1 MEQDELQQQIDAKV
15 AADGVEVTP
24 NEMTTRLLDLL
35 WDRVEPSTRGRKPRF
50 SLAEV
55 VSSAVE
61 VADAD
66 GLAGVTM
73 RKVATAMGV
82 GAMSL
87 YTYVPGRDELVS
99 LMVER
104 VYTEL
109 TLPAAQT
116 PWREA
121 ILTYAE
127 SHLAMYADHSWLLDV
142 NRWRLPLAPHV
153 LDAQEAGLRAFEGTP
168 LAAAEIVG
176 IMELVDTFVHGLARD
191 SVLENAQRNAGA
203 PSQDEYWIA
212 QGSFWET
219 HFDVERYPAMTRT
232 WLAGGFDTDRTE
244 PSEAL
249 APMLDAVARA
259 IEAARREQA
268 DEA

>member
-1 MEQDELQQQIDAKV
+1 MEPDQLRHEIDAKV
-15 AADGVEVTP
+15 AADGMEVTS

-35 WDRVEPSTRGRKPRF
+35 WDRVEPNTRGRKPRF
-50 SLAEV
+50 TLAEV

-73 RKVATAMGV
+73 RKVATELGV

-104 VYTEL
+104 AYSAL
-109 TLPAAQT
+109 DLPAPET

-121 ILTYAE
+121 LVTYAE
-127 SHLAMYADHSWLLDV
+127 SHLAMYAAHPWLLEV

-153 LDAQEAGLRAFEGTP
+153 LDAEEAGLRAFEGTP
-168 LAAAEIVG
+168 LQAVEIVG
-176 IMELVDTFVHGLARD
+176 IMALVNTFVHGLARD
-191 SVLENAQRNAGA
+191 SALENAQRRDGA
-203 PSQDEYWIA
+203 LSQDEYWMA

-232 WLAGGFDTDRTE
+232 WLAGGFDTDRTG
-244 PSEAL
+244 PAEAL

-259 IEAARREQA
+259 IEAASREQA
-268 DEA
+268 NDT